1 MHHTCGPTCECRI
14 DLNKAAAGLAE
25 ASRLLSESIFA
36 GPDELIETYYAFFRA
51 AKSKFCGAR
60 AAYLDHQ
67 SEPALGSGL
76 GPGLGASALH

>member
-1 MHHTCGPTCECRI
+1 M

-25 ASRLLSESIFA
+25 ASRLLSDSVFT

-60 AAYLDHQ
+60 AAYLDHHN
-67 SEPALGSGL
+67 EAAV
-76 GPGLGASALH
+76 GPGTPPLAV